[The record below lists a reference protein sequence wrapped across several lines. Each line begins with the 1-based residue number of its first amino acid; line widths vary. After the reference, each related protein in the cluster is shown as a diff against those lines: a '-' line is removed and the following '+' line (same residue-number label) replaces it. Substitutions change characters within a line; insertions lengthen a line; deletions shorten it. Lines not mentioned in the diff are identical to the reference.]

1 MADADMLIAKY
12 NVNRYLAGRTEEL
25 DLSYFDELSD
35 ASVTALL
42 PVAQADGKEPFKE
55 NAQARITRFLS
66 QYENTPVLERSLVD
80 MLAYH
85 SAKTK
90 ADGFLK
96 SDLKVTV
103 TVQFPSY
110 YEIQSVEL
118 YGESFS
124 EGVQNADGSPITEE
138 QPVFTFTPDVYKRQA
153 KHGVKVSFFIGTG
166 KRNGQK
172 PRDNALH
179 GDEFIMQEL
188 HLEIESICLYFIL
201 ELPHYNMADHIKT
214 SFGSGVFLP
223 V

>member
-1 MADADMLIAKY
+1 MCIRD
-12 NVNRYLAGRTEEL
+12 
-25 DLSYFDELSD
+25 
-35 ASVTALL
+35 
-42 PVAQADGKEPFKE
+42 
-55 NAQARITRFLS
+55 RITRFLS

-90 ADGFLK
+90 AAGFLK

-138 QPVFTFTPDVYKRQA
+138 QPVFTFTPILTEAEEVYVIVREGDGYEYRSEPIRLSPENKTEKLYVALNYDYDVYDSDLRISKTPF
-153 KHGVKVSFFIGTG
+153 S
-166 KRNGQK
+166 
-172 PRDNALH
+172 D
-179 GDEFIMQEL
+179 DE
-188 HLEIESICLYFIL
+188 
-201 ELPHYNMADHIKT
+201 
-214 SFGSGVFLP
+214 
-223 V
+223 